1 MVGALRPN
9 RKDKRRDMK
18 KKYDREKTQND
29 LRAAIAYYKG
39 LIKQLQGYVGAFE
52 RLDKQIEKMKEYDPI
67 K

>member
-1 MVGALRPN
+1 
-9 RKDKRRDMK
+9 MK

-29 LRAAIAYYKG
+29 LRAAIAYYRG
-39 LIKQLQGYVGAFE
+39 LIKQLQGHVDAFE